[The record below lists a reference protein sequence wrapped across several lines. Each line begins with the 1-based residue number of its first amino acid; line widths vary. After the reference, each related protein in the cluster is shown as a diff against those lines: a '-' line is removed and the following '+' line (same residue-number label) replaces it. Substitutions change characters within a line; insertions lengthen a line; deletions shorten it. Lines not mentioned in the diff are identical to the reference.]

1 MPQFCNLIKNL
12 LQVKFINIC
21 TFYLHVK
28 ALFDY
33 DQTFLVKKR
42 TAKVW
47 QRTIQVK
54 RYEIVR
60 PLLCSRDSTPSRS
73 GRIFFRNTG
82 SAEEGGSSGG
92 WPCGDGALGPGHA
105 GDVPRV
111 QPHALLRVPAASG
124 AGCWPALQTG
134 AVPGDAREAPA
145 PAGLTL
151 GERVRTRAGGRPT
164 VARGPP
170 LCAALGQTAAW
181 AGPAP
186 ASPPGRPQCHDL
198 PPDSVAQRGD
208 SGAPSGRDTGVRAP
222 WAPAALPRPGRQL
235 GRVGR
240 TCRAC
245 HGSHVPLETSWP
257 GPVPRSGGQTKSRST
272 P

>member
-1 MPQFCNLIKNL
+1 M
-12 LQVKFINIC
+12 
-21 TFYLHVK
+21 
-28 ALFDY
+28 
-33 DQTFLVKKR
+33 R
-42 TAKVW
+42 
-47 QRTIQVK
+47 R
-54 RYEIVR
+54 RR
-60 PLLCSRDSTPSRS
+60 PRP
-73 GRIFFRNTG
+73 
-82 SAEEGGSSGG
+82 
-92 WPCGDGALGPGHA
+92 GPRRRR
-105 GDVPRV
+105 PRV

-134 AVPGDAREAPA
+134 AVPRDARET

-151 GERVRTRAGGRPT
+151 GERVRTRAGGQEAPAGPLGAWPSRRSRPACSQKAQLAPWTQLSAWPLSCLSVGGRHVRYAVRGTSTPGTWQRPQSPAARDPT

-222 WAPAALPRPGRQL
+222 GAPAALPRPGRQL
-235 GRVGR
+235 GRVR
-240 TCRAC
+240 CTCRAC

>member
-1 MPQFCNLIKNL
+1 MGGRAETAPSAWAAPATTSRAATRSPQGPRGLGGRVLACSADGG
-12 LQVKFINIC
+12 C
-21 TFYLHVK
+21 
-28 ALFDY
+28 A
-33 DQTFLVKKR
+33 
-42 TAKVW
+42 
-47 QRTIQVK
+47 QR
-54 RYEIVR
+54 
-60 PLLCSRDSTPSRS
+60 RS
-73 GRIFFRNTG
+73 GGARARGADTG
-82 SAEEGGSSGG
+82 REGADAGG
-92 WPCGDGALGPGHA
+92 
-105 GDVPRV
+105 
-111 QPHALLRVPAASG
+111 
-124 AGCWPALQTG
+124 
-134 AVPGDAREAPA
+134 REAPA
-145 PAGLTL
+145 GPLSAWPSRRSRPACSQKAQLAPWTQL
-151 GERVRTRAGGRPT
+151 SAWPLSCLSVGGRHVRYAVRGTSTPGTWQRPQSPAARDPT

-222 WAPAALPRPGRQL
+222 GAPAALPRPGRQL

>member
-1 MPQFCNLIKNL
+1 M
-12 LQVKFINIC
+12 
-21 TFYLHVK
+21 
-28 ALFDY
+28 
-33 DQTFLVKKR
+33 R
-42 TAKVW
+42 
-47 QRTIQVK
+47 R
-54 RYEIVR
+54 RR
-60 PLLCSRDSTPSRS
+60 PRP
-73 GRIFFRNTG
+73 
-82 SAEEGGSSGG
+82 
-92 WPCGDGALGPGHA
+92 GPRRRR
-105 GDVPRV
+105 PRV

-134 AVPGDAREAPA
+134 AVPRDARGA

-151 GERVRTRAGGRPT
+151 GERMRMRTRAGGQAGGREAPAGPLGAWPSRRSRPACSQKAQLAPWTQLSAWPLSCRSVGGRHIRYAVRGTSTPGTWQRPQSPAARDPT

-222 WAPAALPRPGRQL
+222 GAPAALPRPGRQL

-245 HGSHVPLETSWP
+245 PRSHVPLETSWP
-257 GPVPRSGGQTKSRST
+257 GPVPRSGGQMKSRST